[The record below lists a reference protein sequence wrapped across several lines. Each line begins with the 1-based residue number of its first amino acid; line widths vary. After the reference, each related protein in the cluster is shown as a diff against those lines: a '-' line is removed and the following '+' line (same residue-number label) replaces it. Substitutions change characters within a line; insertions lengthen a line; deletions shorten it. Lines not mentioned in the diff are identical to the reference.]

1 MIEVADSDA
10 EQVRQGLSRMIALT
24 GVMTV
29 VPAHDRDA
37 YNGIPLLPARFPPAA
52 PATTP

>member
-1 MIEVADSDA
+1 
-10 EQVRQGLSRMIALT
+10 MIALA

-37 YNGIPLLPARFPPAA
+37 YDQIPLLPATRDE
-52 PATTP
+52 